1 MLLDIVEVP
10 KSHSGLNLAIAFAE
24 ILETFGIKDK
34 VRHQSFKPQK
44 KSSPKNQILSVTADN
59 ASNNDT
65 MIENLAEILDEFPGA
80 SNQTRCFAHTIS
92 ICAKAILKQFDV
104 PKAKDGQVL
113 DAAAQALIEMA
124 KDLDIEERAEQETG
138 VNDQEDD
145 DQLLGWVDFHE
156 GMTAEQLK
164 ELDESVKP
172 VRSMLVKVR

>member
-24 ILETFGIKDK
+24 ILETFRIKDK
-34 VRHQSFKPQK
+34 VSLVRHQSFKPQK

-138 VNDQEDD
+138 VNDQEED
-145 DQLLGWVDFHE
+145 DQLLGWVDFRE
-156 GMTAEQLK
+156 GK
-164 ELDESVKP
+164 NRVD
-172 VRSMLVKVR
+172 